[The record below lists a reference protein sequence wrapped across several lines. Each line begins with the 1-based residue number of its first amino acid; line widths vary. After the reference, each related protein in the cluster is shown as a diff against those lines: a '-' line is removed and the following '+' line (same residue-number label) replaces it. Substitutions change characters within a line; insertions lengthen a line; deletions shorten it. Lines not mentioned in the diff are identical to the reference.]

1 MSADMMSIDQVVAD
15 RFRIEGVIG
24 QGGMGTIYRARH
36 VKLPRA
42 FALKVLKPSLAADP
56 SFVKRFLREAVA
68 ASQVVH
74 PNVVN
79 VTDYG
84 QLPDGNY
91 YIAMEHL
98 DGVTLDDELERL
110 GRLPV
115 RRALDIIIQ
124 LADALD
130 YCHAQDIVHRDLK
143 TENVLLCT
151 VHGRPDVVKLVDFGI
166 ARILGPDLTQ
176 WQVTQGGMI
185 FGTPE
190 YLSPER
196 ALDED
201 IDGRSDLYALGV
213 IAYELVVGDPPFTGR
228 YTQLLKAHINQ
239 EPPPPSARAGE
250 PLPAAYDALVLKCLA
265 KNPEHRF
272 QSCGELGQEL
282 RRLRGTL
289 AGAAGSPGLDP
300 PAAHGRQVTTDGG
313 WSSLESQAPSQPGT
327 TMDTEPASQQDLR
340 RLGDAIRLARNSEEV
355 RRQLENALKELAY
368 ALSGDAPAEAGWLES
383 LNEILRRE
391 QTLHGLREELDLL
404 ARQREDLRRQ
414 TEDYARALRQLLREA
429 TAEPQVRQRLQ
440 HHLDHLQQG
449 SDERRRAIVAEQERC
464 RAARREQEAALAD
477 HYAAL
482 RARIRAHGQPPDG
495 RAARLAERIARL
507 EQELEQAR
515 KSIP

>member
-1 MSADMMSIDQVVAD
+1 MMSIDQVVAD
-15 RFRIEGVIG
+15 RFRIEAVIG

-42 FALKVLKPSLAADP
+42 FALKVLKPNLAADP
-56 SFVKRFLREAVA
+56 AFVKRFLREAVA

-115 RRALDIIIQ
+115 RRALDILIQ

-166 ARILGPDLTQ
+166 ARILGPDFSE

-196 ALDED
+196 ALDEE
-201 IDGRSDLYALGV
+201 IDGRSDLYALGI

-250 PLPAAYDALVLKCLA
+250 PLPSAFDALVLKCLA
-265 KNPEHRF
+265 KDPAHRYP
-272 QSCGELGQEL
+272 SCRELSQEL
-282 RRLRGTL
+282 RRIRGTL
-289 AGAAGSPGLDP
+289 AGTAADP
-300 PAAHGRQVTTDGG
+300 APAQPVAAARRVRTDGH
-313 WSSLESQAPSQPGT
+313 WSTLESRPPTDAPAGATPGEPQP
-327 TMDTEPASQQDLR
+327 DRQ
-340 RLGDAIRLARNSEEV
+340 RLADAVRLARTAEEI
-355 RRQLENALKELAY
+355 RRQLENTVKELAY
-368 ALSGDAPAEAGWLES
+368 TLSGEAPADAGWLEA

-391 QTLHGLREELDLL
+391 QTLVGLREERALL
-404 ARQREDLRRQ
+404 SRQREELRQQ
-414 TEDYARALRQLLREA
+414 TEDYARALRQLLRESSHDPA
-429 TAEPQVRQRLQ
+429 TRQRVQ
-440 HHLDHLQQG
+440 HRLDQLQQG
-449 SDERRRAIVAEQERC
+449 SDEHRVAIVAEQERC
-464 RAARREQEAALAD
+464 RAAQREQEDALAD

-482 RARIRAHGQPPDG
+482 QARIRAQGELPAG
-495 RAARLAERIARL
+495 RAARLGERLAQLRAKLDAAR
-507 EQELEQAR
+507 AR
-515 KSIP
+515 VP